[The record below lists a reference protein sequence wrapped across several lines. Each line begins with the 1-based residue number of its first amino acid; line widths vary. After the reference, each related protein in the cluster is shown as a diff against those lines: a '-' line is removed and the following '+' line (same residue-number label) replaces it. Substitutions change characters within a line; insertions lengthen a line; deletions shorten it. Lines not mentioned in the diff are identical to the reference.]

1 MAFQFW
7 NNILDATTA
16 DRSSTRKAENIGKA
30 KMEIWSDY
38 YSLHMIYE
46 GMVGNNNVKNI
57 WRNIYK
63 QNKLEK
69 INLIYDFV
77 VQGIRDV
84 KNGWKM
90 KAACVADQL

>member
-1 MAFQFW
+1 
-7 NNILDATTA
+7 
-16 DRSSTRKAENIGKA
+16 
-30 KMEIWSDY
+30 
-38 YSLHMIYE
+38 MIYE

-90 KAACVADQL
+90 KAACAADQL